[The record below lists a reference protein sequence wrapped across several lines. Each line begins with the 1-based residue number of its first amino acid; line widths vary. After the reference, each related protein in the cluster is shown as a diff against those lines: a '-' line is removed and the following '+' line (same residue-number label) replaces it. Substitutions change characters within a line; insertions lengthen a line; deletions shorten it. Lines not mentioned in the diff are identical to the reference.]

1 MKLVVDMDRKEISI
15 DKNFPLNKFI
25 TSINNLSFL
34 FKDDAD
40 KWIVNIEE
48 KETLREVKKQ
58 YHYYENNG

>member
-1 MKLVVDMDRKEISI
+1 MKLVIDMDKKEICI

-40 KWIVNIEE
+40 KWILNIEE
-48 KETLREVKKQ
+48 KESLREVKKQ